1 MVIMD
6 EKLKTI
12 CFDYSHNN
20 ALKFESPVYPDFLQ
34 FLFDSGYRLG
44 KIEAGFD
51 NIEKLSRYKI
61 LIIGGPVNSK
71 FTPKEIEVIEQFV
84 KNGGA
89 LLLISDGGGDEQSDS
104 NLNDLAK
111 IFGFTFENT
120 VLYDSV
126 KNIEKQNRVI
136 IDTFEPH
143 VITHNISHIVHSS
156 GGTIAIDETIGS
168 DENIKVEAIAL
179 SGLNS
184 FIFEWDEEEN
194 QNIEKEY
201 PKKPILVASYYY
213 KGRVVGI
220 ANLSLFSSINPTY
233 GFEALDNKVLISNI
247 FLWLSENKEAGE
259 LSETRMVTLELNTN
273 LMLWMEKLVHE
284 KEWNNLSDIINF
296 AIKYL
301 KDNYSS
307 VLSEVEKQRQKLK
320 AERVRKMLE
329 EENKLA
335 MKNQPKTMGFGLR
348 SAEEKILGLKDKD
361 EQTAKAFND
370 LMGILSKLTDGE
382 LGNVRAEDIQRKDQE
397 VETKIK
403 DLEENLKTVE
413 SVIAVETI
421 KQEENKQVLEL
432 AKKDEEENLKR
443 IKEEAERLKQEE
455 EKAKKELEE
464 LEKKKNE
471 MKEEDLSKK
480 QEELQG
486 KSQILKVKM
495 DILTQ
500 QEEIAKNT
508 LEKLEQQKKL
518 AETNIEKIKS
528 TQEKISELKTT
539 ESEEEPLAL
548 AKKPRKFEDFQIEEQ
563 LKLKIDTSVGIFA
576 EKQIEVSK
584 PEIKLTDTKNVDDD
598 IEKALSAMVN
608 MEEFSKKIEQ
618 FKTIVGKK
626 EDKTKAKKQE
636 KVDDDEYFVE

>member
-1 MVIMD
+1 MVNMD

-20 ALKFESPVYPDFLQ
+20 SLKFESPVYPDFLQ

-71 FTPKEIEVIEQFV
+71 FTPQEIEVIEQFV
-84 KNGGA
+84 KNGGS
-89 LLLISDGGGDEQSDS
+89 LLLISDGGGDAQSDS

-111 IFGFTFENT
+111 RFGFTFENT

-143 VITHNISHIVHSS
+143 VITHNLSHIVHSS
-156 GGTIAIDETIGS
+156 GGTISIDETIGS
-168 DENIKVEAIAL
+168 DENIKVQAIAL

-201 PKKPILVASYYY
+201 PKKPILVVSYYY
-213 KGRVVGI
+213 NGRVVGI

-247 FLWLSENKEAGE
+247 FLWLSEKKEAGE
-259 LSETRMVTLELNTN
+259 MSETRMVTLELNTN
-273 LMLWMEKLVHE
+273 LMLWMEKMVNE
-284 KEWNNLSDIINF
+284 KEWDNLTDIINF
-296 AIKYL
+296 AVKYL
-301 KDNYSS
+301 KDNYST

-335 MKNQPKTMGFGLR
+335 MKNQPKTMGFGLK

-361 EQTAKAFND
+361 EQTTKAFND
-370 LMGILSKLTDGE
+370 LMGILSKLTDGQ
-382 LGNVRAEDIQRKDQE
+382 LGNVRAEDIKQNQE
-397 VETKIK
+397 EVDTKIK
-403 DLEENLKTVE
+403 HLEDNLKAVE
-413 SVIAVETI
+413 SVIAIETI
-421 KQEENKQVLEL
+421 KQEENKQVFEL
-432 AKKDEEENLKR
+432 AKKEEEENLKR

-455 EKAKKELEE
+455 DRAKKELEQ
-464 LEKKKNE
+464 LQKQKPSMNQD
-471 MKEEDLSKK
+471 DLSKK

-495 DILTQ
+495 DLLSQ
-500 QEEIAKNT
+500 QEQIAKTT
-508 LEKLEQQKKL
+508 LEKLEKQKKI
-518 AETNIEKIKS
+518 AETNIEKIKT
-528 TQEKISELKTT
+528 TQEKISELKTS
-539 ESEEEPLAL
+539 ESEEDALAL
-548 AKKPRKFEDFQIEEQ
+548 AKKPRKFEDFQIED
-563 LKLKIDTSVGIFA
+563 KLKIKINTSVGIFA
-576 EKQIEVSK
+576 ENTFAGSK
-584 PEIKLTDTKNVDDD
+584 PEIKLTDTKSVDDD
-598 IEKALSAMVN
+598 IEKALNN
-608 MEEFSKKIEQ
+608 MMNIDDFSKKIEQ

-626 EDKTKAKKQE
+626 DEKTQAKKQQ
-636 KVDDDEYFVE
+636 KADEDEFFVE